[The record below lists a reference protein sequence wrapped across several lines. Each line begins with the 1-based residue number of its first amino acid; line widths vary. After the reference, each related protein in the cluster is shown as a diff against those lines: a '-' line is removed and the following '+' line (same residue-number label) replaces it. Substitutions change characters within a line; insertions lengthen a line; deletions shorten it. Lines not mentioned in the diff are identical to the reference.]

1 MSKVFD
7 QVVKYAQKIRKE
19 KLENKYWIYV
29 KDNNVYFTNVLP
41 EQYHIKGDIL
51 VVDNPYSYLKE
62 VNKREPTQIE
72 LGLFKLVGNKKS
84 ILREEVIYMPPEIT
98 KQFLMNM
105 DYNDI
110 IKSQRISKDYDK
122 IIKDDNFWCEL
133 LKRDF
138 KNKKIMLDTCR
149 DTYEVYNKIKDR
161 DLYESYHRVLHQV
174 HHNLDIRPDTEIY
187 FVGILYLI
195 DDMIKGN
202 IITEKD
208 IKKAIEKKFVGGLTR
223 FAISEGEKSIVK
235 YGQSKNGT
243 ILQRAGLTIS
253 EKIIPS
259 NNKLSEK
266 GLIYLLASIEYLF
279 AEILELAGNV
289 AKDNKREYVEIGD
302 IQSAIKSDVELYKML
317 GNYFIL
323 DIPFEEYIS
332 N

>member
-1 MSKVFD
+1 MSKIFNE
-7 QVVKYAQKIRKE
+7 VVKYAQKIRKE

-72 LGLFKLVGNKKS
+72 LSLFTFIGEKP

-105 DYNDI
+105 NYNDI
-110 IKSQRISKDYDK
+110 IKSQRISKDYKK
-122 IIKDDNFWCEL
+122 IIDDDNFWCEL

-138 KNKKIMLDTCR
+138 KNKKIMLETCR
-149 DTYEVYNKIKDR
+149 ETYDVYYKLKGR
-161 DLYESYHRVLHQV
+161 DVYESYYRILKQV
-174 HHNLDIRPDTEIY
+174 HHNLDIKPDTEIY

-195 DDMIKGN
+195 DDMLKGN

-259 NNKLSEK
+259 NNKLTEK
-266 GLIYLLASIEYLF
+266 GFLYLLASIEYLF

-302 IQSAIKSDVELYKML
+302 IQTAIKSDVELSKML